1 MQVPEFSRVV
11 LKDGREANVADVL
24 GGGEAYIV
32 DIPKPMKGDPDLV
45 TFDTET
51 VLAGDIAEA
60 PGSPDRI
67 SLDDYAVLTAPGW
80 ESPVDYDIRAAI
92 AYCEGK
98 GMTTE
103 DLTDDELK
111 AFERPNQFYSGKRA
125 EGEQMEI
132 REFDKVELKS
142 GIVGDVVE
150 ILEPGVAYIVDY
162 PTPDGENAFD
172 DVTVRH
178 ADIAS
183 IVLRA
188 SDRP

>member
-1 MQVPEFSRVV
+1 MS
-11 LKDGREANVADVL
+11 DGN
-24 GGGEAYIV
+24 
-32 DIPKPMKGDPDLV
+32 K
-45 TFDTET
+45 
-51 VLAGDIAEA
+51 
-60 PGSPDRI
+60 
-67 SLDDYAVLTAPGW
+67 LDDFAVLTAPGW
-80 ESPVDYDIRAAI
+80 ESPIDYDIRAAI

-98 GMTTE
+98 GISTE

-111 AFERPNQFYSGKRA
+111 MFERPNPFFKGERT

-132 REFDKVELKS
+132 REFDKVELES

-162 PTPDGENAFD
+162 PTPDGEHVYD

-178 ADIAS
+178 GDIAS